1 MAKAEDKM
9 SVNKGYSGLVQA
21 AADLVQHQF
30 LPSWVAEDYEAKTMS
45 TAKLADRMGHVS
57 DNLKAIAMRVR
68 ENADALVAERDALQA
83 RVDALM
89 LEFCPE
95 EMTEQQKANWARH
108 QRPVQSLRQHGGVR
122 DSAKDSKV
130 SGPAGVEAELRLTG
144 RQVMDALGFVAPD
157 CFTIVNRDS
166 EVEFARAT
174 FAEQMESE
182 VTIGRLAAHRTDE
195 GEERPAGVYA
205 WMTEYPEE
213 GSILLGS
220 AGEPEKTAE
229 AERMS

>member
-1 MAKAEDKM
+1 M

-30 LPSWVAEDYEAKTMS
+30 LPSWVAGDYEAKSMS

-57 DNLKAIAMRVR
+57 DNLKAIATRVR

-89 LEFCPE
+89 LELCPD
-95 EMTEQQKANWARH
+95 EMTEQQKANWACH
-108 QRPVQSLRQHGGVR
+108 QRPVQSLRQHGDER
-122 DSAKDSKV
+122 DGAKGSNA
-130 SGPAGVEAELRLTG
+130 SGPAGVEVELRLTG

-166 EVEFARAT
+166 EVDFARAT

-182 VTIGRLAAHRTDE
+182 VTIGRLAAHRTEE
-195 GEERPAGVYA
+195 GEERSAGVYA
-205 WMTEYPEE
+205 WMTDYPEE
-213 GSILLGS
+213 GSIVLGCADES
-220 AGEPEKTAE
+220 EKAAE
-229 AERMS
+229 AEKVS